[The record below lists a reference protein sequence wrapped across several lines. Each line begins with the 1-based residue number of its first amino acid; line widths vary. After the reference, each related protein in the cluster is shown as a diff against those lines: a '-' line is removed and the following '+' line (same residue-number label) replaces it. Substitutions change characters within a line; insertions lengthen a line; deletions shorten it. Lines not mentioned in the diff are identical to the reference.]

1 MCYYL
6 LSCHSAKFTHT
17 PHLWRWGRGEG
28 FIVYSKCPLRA
39 NLYIYPSRFFY
50 ENVNL
55 HFYEEEAIPSFG
67 SALVTSQVPRPT
79 WVSRGT
85 WLTGLALH
93 WPLALC
99 IDHISISAGN
109 QGRLWYFSSPS
120 LRILSGWKCT
130 PQEILSESQFM
141 KSDILK
147 LNLRILQSL
156 RTGNLFRK

>member
-1 MCYYL
+1 M
-6 LSCHSAKFTHT
+6 
-17 PHLWRWGRGEG
+17 
-28 FIVYSKCPLRA
+28 
-39 NLYIYPSRFFY
+39 
-50 ENVNL
+50 
-55 HFYEEEAIPSFG
+55 
-67 SALVTSQVPRPT
+67 TSQGPRPT

-85 WLTGLALH
+85 WLTGLSLH

-99 IDHISISAGN
+99 IDHISVSAGN
-109 QGRLWYFSSPS
+109 LSYWWQSREKKKLVQGRLWYFSSPS

-156 RTGNLFRK
+156 RTGNLPICWGNSFVPLLRRRLMGNQLSSFWDVAAVQLSWVPISVLFLIFTKK